1 MMLKVL
7 LLLALVAIGIW
18 MLTTKSRI
26 ARRQDKPA
34 SPKDAGDGG
43 AGMGPQAMVRC
54 AHCGLHL
61 PAVDA
66 LSVGSESYCGEPHRR
81 LGPQPPAKSTT
92 EP

>member
-1 MMLKVL
+1 MLKVL

-26 ARRQDKPA
+26 ARRRDKPVSGDNPA
-34 SPKDAGDGG
+34 DGG
-43 AGMGPQAMVRC
+43 TGNDPQAMVRC

-81 LGPQPPAKSTT
+81 LGPQPPPKSTT